1 MNRRAIFDFRKKNRV
16 AEAVLVAAC
25 AVLFLAS
32 VCVGRFPIPLNEALG
47 VLLGRTEGLPVTIVS
62 IVANSRI
69 PRAAAALLVGMALSA
84 AGVSYQSV
92 FTNPMA
98 APDILGAASGSACG
112 AALGI
117 LLSDSDLVMQLM
129 AFGFGLGAVLLTLTI
144 SKVISKGKST
154 VIYLILVGMVVSAL
168 FKSGISLVKYFADV
182 ENTLPAITFW
192 LMGGLTNIKN
202 EQLCFAAPIIII
214 CLVAIF
220 FMRWEL
226 NLLSFG
232 DDEAMAMG
240 VNVRAARIR
249 IIIISTLMSSAAIS
263 LCGLIGWVGIAAPH
277 ICRIVIGANNRHLL
291 PAATLFGGV
300 FVLVI
305 DLIARTALMVE
316 IPLGILTSIVGAPIF
331 LWILF
336 RGNFL
341 GGDQL

>member
-1 MNRRAIFDFRKKNRV
+1 MKYKPANGKQRKYYIL
-16 AEAVLVAAC
+16 EAALALAC
-25 AVLFLAS
+25 IMLFLAS
-32 VCVGRFPIPLNEALG
+32 VCIGRYQIPLSDALA
-47 VLLGRTEGLPVTIVS
+47 VLFHRTDGLSATVVS
-62 IVANSRI
+62 IVGNSRI
-69 PRAAAALLVGMALSA
+69 PRAAAALLVGMALSG

-117 LLSDSDLVMQLM
+117 LLSNFDLVVQIM
-129 AFGFGLGAVLLTLTI
+129 AFAFGLGAVLLTLVI
-144 SKVISKGKST
+144 SRIISKGKST

-192 LMGGLTNIKN
+192 LMGGLTNVTN
-202 EQLCFAAPIIII
+202 EQLLFAAPIIII
-214 CLVAIF
+214 CLIAIF
-220 FMRWEL
+220 FMRWEM

-232 DDEAMAMG
+232 DEEAMAMG

-249 IIIISTLMSSAAIS
+249 IIICSTFLSSASIS

-277 ICRIVIGANNRHLL
+277 ICRIVVGANNRHLL
-291 PAATLFGGV
+291 PVATLFGGI

-305 DLIARTALMVE
+305 DLIARMMLAVE
-316 IPLGILTSIVGAPIF
+316 IPLGILTAIVGAPIF

-336 RGNFL
+336 KGNFL
-341 GGDQL
+341 GGED